1 MLAKMKFDILKHT
14 LVPHHEILS
23 AEEAEKLLKAYRIK
37 KEDLPQILITDPVV
51 KAIGAKEGDII
62 KITRRSP
69 TAGES
74 VAYRLVVTKEII

>member
-1 MLAKMKFDILKHT
+1 MAKMKFDILKHT

>member
-1 MLAKMKFDILKHT
+1 LAKMKFDILKHT